1 MAEIKWITD
10 DKGNHIPIKSGQSK
24 KEALDS
30 FYTRAEKLKALER
43 KYEDDPKAFADS
55 LKREITEPKY
65 IEKKVE
71 AVVKVSPAEYRIIQ
85 SQVMDKVAARKAKG
99 KRTKFNTYIR
109 TANNS
114 YKVKINGFNFKI
126 ITKYDIEKDY
136 YILNAW
142 SIDDD

>member
-1 MAEIKWITD
+1 MAEKMGAGGRPQEYNED
-10 DKGNHIPIKSGQSK
+10 NGRYGNGSSGKPTQ
-24 KEALDS
+24 E
-30 FYTRAEKLKALER
+30 EKLKALER
-43 KYEDDPKAFADS
+43 KYEDDPKAFADN

-99 KRTKFNTYIR
+99 KKTKFNTYIR